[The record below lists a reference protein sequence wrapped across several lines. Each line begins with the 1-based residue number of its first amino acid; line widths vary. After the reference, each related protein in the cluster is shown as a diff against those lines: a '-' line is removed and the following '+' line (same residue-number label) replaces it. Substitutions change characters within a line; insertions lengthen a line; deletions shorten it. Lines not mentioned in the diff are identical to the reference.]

1 MSSIN
6 SEANARIL
14 ERLSDELAAAVER
27 AGAGTV
33 TVNARRRM
41 PASGIVWSADGLIVT
56 ANHVV
61 ERDEDITVGLPDG
74 RQLPATLVGRDQGSD
89 VALLKVDAN
98 GLTAL
103 PRAESEAKIG
113 NLTLAVARPGPSGPM
128 ASFGVVSTTGGSWRT
143 RHGTTLEGWVRA
155 DVAMLPGFSG
165 GPLVDA
171 EGRVIGLNTS
181 LFGRGAGHGI
191 TIPAA
196 AVEKTV
202 EALKAHGKVR
212 RGFLGIGAQAV
223 RLPAAQASGLGLSQE
238 QGLLIVS
245 VEPGGP
251 AEQGGLFLG
260 DVIVALN
267 GQPVA
272 EVEELQDRLTGDLV
286 GQPVPIRLL
295 RGGELK
301 DVNVAVGERG

>member
-1 MSSIN
+1 MSDIGGT
-6 SEANARIL
+6 EAGL
-14 ERLSDELAAAVER
+14 LGKLSDELSTIVER
-27 AGAGTV
+27 AGDGTV

-89 VALLKVDAN
+89 IALLKVDATD
-98 GLTAL
+98 LTAL
-103 PRAESEAKIG
+103 PRSEGEVKIG

-143 RHGTTLEGWVRA
+143 RHGATLEGWVRA

-165 GPLVDA
+165 GPLIDA
-171 EGRVIGLNTS
+171 DGRVIGLNTS
-181 LFGRGAGHGI
+181 LFGRGAGNGI

-196 AVEKTV
+196 AIEKTV

-212 RGFLGIGAQAV
+212 RGFLGVGAQAV
-223 RLPAAQASGLGLSQE
+223 RLPASQTSALGLTQE

-245 VEPGGP
+245 VEPNGP

-260 DVIVALN
+260 DVIIALN
-267 GQPVA
+267 GQPVS
-272 EVEELQDRLTGDLV
+272 EVEELQDRLSGDWV
-286 GQPVPIRLL
+286 GQSVPIRLL

-301 DVNVAVGERG
+301 DTTVTVGERA